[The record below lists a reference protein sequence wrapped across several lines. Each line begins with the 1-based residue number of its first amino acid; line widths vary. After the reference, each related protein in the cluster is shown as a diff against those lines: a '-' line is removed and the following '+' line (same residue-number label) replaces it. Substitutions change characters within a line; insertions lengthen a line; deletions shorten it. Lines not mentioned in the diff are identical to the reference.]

1 MESPGAT
8 HHQGLRGMERLN
20 NVVSC
25 LEKSCPWTKSTKSSD
40 MLNFLES
47 EVHELREEI
56 ERAKTVGT
64 DQDESANAEEQKF
77 DSDAILSE
85 LGDIFFDALMLE
97 MMLRR

>member
-1 MESPGAT
+1 M
-8 HHQGLRGMERLN
+8 
-20 NVVSC
+20 
-25 LEKSCPWTKSTKSSD
+25 KSLD

-47 EVHELREEI
+47 EVHELREEL
-56 ERAKTVGT
+56 EMVNT
-64 DQDESANAEEQKF
+64 DGIDKDKSVNAQEQKF